1 MEDCSHPAVK
11 REVERREPEE
21 EEEEVMDVEVK
32 RFMPSSQGIFFGIA
46 AVVNWG
52 KLLWDPSWGHTH
64 HYLL

>member
-1 MEDCSHPAVK
+1 
-11 REVERREPEE
+11 
-21 EEEEVMDVEVK
+21 MDVEVK

-46 AVVNWG
+46 TVVNWG